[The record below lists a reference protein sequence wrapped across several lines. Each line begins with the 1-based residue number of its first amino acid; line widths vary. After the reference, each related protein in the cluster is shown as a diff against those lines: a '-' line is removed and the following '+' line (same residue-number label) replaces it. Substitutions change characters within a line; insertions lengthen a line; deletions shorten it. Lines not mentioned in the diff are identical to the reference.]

1 MKVLMSKNLIGDF
14 PVTRLAVLLKN
25 MFILL
30 TMVVMLVILGYGRW
44 FSKFQCCF
52 SNLQVFYVIVF
63 LFHFFFRFILFR
75 ICLARNSNF
84 PFLHRI
90 CADLLP
96 ITAPQCLR
104 FSSGLLEINKLN
116 SFKCSTFFNVM

>member
-44 FSKFQCCF
+44 FSKFQCSF
-52 SNLQVFYVIVF
+52 SNLQVFYVIAF
-63 LFHFFFRFILFR
+63 LFHFFFVLF
-75 ICLARNSNF
+75 
-84 PFLHRI
+84 
-90 CADLLP
+90 
-96 ITAPQCLR
+96 
-104 FSSGLLEINKLN
+104 
-116 SFKCSTFFNVM
+116 SFVFV